1 MNESLKVKFIIS
13 ERIDNESGPNGNQNN
28 IIVNPLN
35 VLQSK
40 YIPTAL
46 SFGLTIIIS
55 GFDINSEHIF
65 EIKIIHKDTEAIA
78 FSTGEST
85 LPQLPSNA
93 VNFNFN
99 LSLSNVDIEHEGEYI
114 VKFLFDSEEYSD
126 SFDVIRN
133 EQNITPPG
141 K

>member
-55 GFDINSEHIF
+55 GFDINIEHIF
-65 EIKIIHKDTEAIA
+65 EIKILHKDTEAIA

-114 VKFLFDSEEYSD
+114 VKFLFDSKEYSD
-126 SFDVIRN
+126 SFEVIRN